1 MGSIPEV
8 SVQTEILNLAC
19 VAEFPLKD
27 LCHVTLKPTVTWFIW
42 I

>member
-8 SVQTEILNLAC
+8 SVQTEILNFAC
-19 VAEFPLKD
+19 VEEFPLSD
-27 LCHVTLKPTVTWFIW
+27 SCHVTLKPMVTWFIW

>member
-1 MGSIPEV
+1 MGSIPKV

-19 VAEFPLKD
+19 VVEFPLKD
-27 LCHVTLKPTVTWFIW
+27 SCHITLKLMVTWFIW